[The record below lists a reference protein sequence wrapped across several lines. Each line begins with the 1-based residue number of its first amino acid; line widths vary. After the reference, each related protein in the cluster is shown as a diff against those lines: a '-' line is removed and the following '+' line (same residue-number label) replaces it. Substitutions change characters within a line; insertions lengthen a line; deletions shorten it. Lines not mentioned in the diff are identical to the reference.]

1 MTRAVRGAI
10 QVGENSRRAI
20 EDSTVK
26 LVSEVLRANAIEER
40 LIVSIIFSVTED
52 LTAANPATSIRREG
66 FASTPLFCTQE
77 PRVDGGMERVIR
89 VLVTFE
95 SPDRR
100 ETVPVY
106 LDGAEALRADL
117 SHGNRQ

>member
-10 QVGENSRRAI
+10 QIGENSRYAI
-20 EDSTVK
+20 ENGTVK
-26 LVSEVLRANAIEER
+26 LINEVLRANSIAEER
-40 LIVSIIFSVTED
+40 IVSIIFSITED
-52 LTAANPATSIRREG
+52 LRAANPATSIRREG
-66 FASTPLFCTQE
+66 FASIPLFCTQE
-77 PRVDGGMERVIR
+77 PRMDGGMERVIR

-95 SPDRR
+95 SPDRH

-117 SHGNRQ
+117 RHGNRQ

>member
-26 LVSEVLRANAIEER
+26 LVNEVLRANGIEEQQ
-40 LIVSIIFSVTED
+40 IVSIIFSVTED
-52 LTAANPATSIRREG
+52 LRAANPATSIRREG
-66 FASTPLFCTQE
+66 FARTPLFCTQE

-95 SPDRR
+95 SADRR
-100 ETVPVY
+100 EVVPVY

-117 SHGNRQ
+117 GHGDRQ

>member
-10 QVGENSRRAI
+10 QVAENSRPAI
-20 EDSTVK
+20 ENSTVK
-26 LVSEVLRANAIEER
+26 LVNEVLRANAIEEQH
-40 LIVSIIFSVTED
+40 IVSIIFSVTED
-52 LTAANPATSIRREG
+52 LRAANPATSIRREG
-66 FASTPLFCTQE
+66 FAGTPLFCAQE
-77 PRVDGGMERVIR
+77 PRVDGSMERVIR

-95 SPDRR
+95 SRDRH

>member
-10 QVGENSRRAI
+10 QVEENSRRAI
-20 EDSTVK
+20 EESAVR
-26 LVSEVLRANAIEER
+26 LIGEVLRVNAIGER
-40 LIVSIIFSVTED
+40 QIVSIIFSVTED
-52 LTAANPATSIRREG
+52 LRAANPATSIRREG
-66 FASTPLFCTQE
+66 FAGTPLFCAQE

-89 VLVTFE
+89 VLVTFD
-95 SPDRR
+95 SPDGR

-117 SHGNRQ
+117 RHGNR

>member
-10 QVGENSRRAI
+10 QVGNNSRDAI
-20 EDSTVK
+20 EHSTVR
-26 LVSEVLRANAIEER
+26 LVNEVLRANVIAEQR
-40 LIVSIIFSVTED
+40 IVSIIFSLTED

-66 FASTPLFCTQE
+66 FAGTPLFCTQE
-77 PRVDGGMERVIR
+77 PRVDGSMARVIR

-95 SPDRR
+95 SPDQR

-117 SHGNRQ
+117 SHGTRP

>member
-20 EDSTVK
+20 EDGTVK
-26 LVSEVLRANAIEER
+26 LVNEVLRANTIQEQQ
-40 LIVSIIFSVTED
+40 IVSIIFSVTED
-52 LTAANPATSIRREG
+52 LRAANPATSIRREG
-66 FASTPLFCTQE
+66 FATTPLFCAQE

-95 SPDRR
+95 SPDRH

-117 SHGNRQ
+117 SNGNRQ